1 MPGLVTLA
9 DIRTKALQRADM
21 ENTSFIDTAAD
32 GELDTYIQDSIG
44 ELYDL
49 VIENGG
55 HELFVEVATITTV
68 AGTAEYA
75 PEVDVDESA
84 IYKILDVT
92 VSWSGVERRI
102 RKVPWHERFSHLP
115 RASGWSNF
123 TQIRYAETGLNDTG
137 NRQLT
142 FFPTPQGVYNL
153 NVYYL
158 PIPEALIGGDPES
171 PISFQGYS
179 GWEEYVVVD
188 VAMKMLE
195 KEESNTQHLQLR
207 KLQLIERIRH
217 QAQHMNH
224 GDGDTIRDTT
234 DEYGEFYLGR
244 P

>member
-1 MPGLVTLA
+1 MPGLVTL
-9 DIRTKALQRADM
+9 TQLKNKALQRADM

-32 GELDTYIQDSIG
+32 GELETYIQDSIG

-49 VIENGG
+49 IIEHGG
-55 HELFVEVATITTV
+55 HELFVREATITTV
-68 AGTAEYA
+68 AGTAEYV
-75 PEVDVDESA
+75 PTVGLTDPG

-92 VSWSGVERRI
+92 IEWAGVERRV
-102 RKVPWHERFSHLP
+102 RKVPWHERFRHRP
-115 RASGWSNF
+115 GQSGWSSY
-123 TQIRYAETGLNDTG
+123 TDVRYAETGLDASG

-142 FFPTPQGVYNL
+142 LFPTPQGVYSL

-158 PIPEALIGGDPES
+158 PIPEGFIASGES
-171 PISFQGYS
+171 PVSFQGYS

-195 KEESNTQHLQLR
+195 KEESDTKHLQLR

-224 GDGDTIRDTT
+224 GDGDTIRDIS
-234 DEYGEFYLGR
+234 DSDSEFYYGR
-244 P
+244 A